1 MKAQFLSGYILSTVR
16 NILSTYNSNV
26 DLDSLLSHLTAFDI
40 EYNFNSG
47 HIADPIFTVCENII
61 SRGLPTLP
69 SIFIEESISSTFE
82 IAEQVSDENRLSS
95 IVFKPT
101 KKIQSLRKQIYKSF
115 FLVDSRISKLD
126 SINQFYESPT
136 SHQLNENELFF
147 ITNTLPKNFGT
158 AFSQLAETQRE
169 ISTISNHRTKR
180 KISYDASNGSSE
192 GVFFAQRLDFSFELP
207 SASGYSSSLAI
218 EIDGPQH
225 REPAQQ
231 RLDHLRDEFLKE
243 VGWNPTLRLKTNE
256 LEALPIEKEQ
266 VLTRF
271 LSHPYCTQVADN
283 HEAPLWENQEGLEA
297 LQIALTPLGIARIQ
311 RSFLFL
317 IQNGIL
323 KLTDD
328 KWTIAVIERDVPCA
342 HLALADLKHMLE
354 QLFILENC
362 KRKLP
367 SIQLTVFHTKEFESC
382 KLNAEVNTIPIEAFN
397 PSIGY
402 DAILD
407 VSILQRSGFS
417 FPQNIAIPNNERL
430 LRIRSAYSPRT
441 KRKVN
446 SAKPIKYSFPKEDQP
461 EPLVFFLQN
470 IFRKKKFLEGQVNI
484 LRRTLALDSVIALLP
499 TGAGKSL
506 TYQLSALLQPG
517 ITLVVDPI
525 KALMRDQDQNL
536 RNTCIDSTTFINS
549 SISAEE
555 RNVRSQDM
563 VEGRYQFVFV
573 SPERLQIQEFRDYLG
588 KMSDTYFAYCVIDEA
603 HCVSEWGHDFRTAY
617 LRLGENVRKYCRVHP
632 KSLKEIPLIGLTGT
646 ASYDVLSDVQ
656 RELFVKDNF
665 AIVSPSKYE
674 REELIFKIENI
685 SNIFQSGRT
694 NEKQF
699 REAVAKAKK
708 QKLKEIITDLPYHD
722 WSDELQ
728 YTSVGDFFSRET
740 SSPNSGIIFCPHV
753 NWVFGVTDVASN
765 IKSTFPELST
775 LTDTY
780 AGSLADSDGTVN
792 LEQTQENFKED
803 KLGLLVATKA
813 FGMGIDKPNIRFTI
827 HLSMPQSIE
836 SFYQEAGRAGRD
848 RHKAYCYILHSTD
861 LLYRNGSQP
870 LTVDKDLM
878 LTFFHNSF
886 PGQAKEELVIWDL
899 LDEITYSSLSINE
912 KVKLED
918 LDIEVPINLKVWNN
932 LRVYV
937 NGNYPGSYGYINIQG
952 CQIFPETSPNKMIV
966 SQTES
971 QNILQLIVDQIYANC
986 PPGNDISKWIV
997 EEEKIPPQPGL
1008 EKIIRSLEKGVS
1020 AVVIVPFSNDM
1031 LSDIA
1036 QYLHSN
1042 DIRIEESEV
1051 KKSYRYCFSS
1061 EEFLGR
1067 LFGARRVAPQI
1078 RETVTKMFLKVR
1090 GEQDTFR
1097 AIYRLTII
1105 GAVDDYVVDYKTK
1118 TITTYVSKKEDQ
1130 EYLDNLANFIGRY
1143 DSPEN
1148 KEKVYSNIV
1157 NTKGDTMIRK
1167 CCSYLT
1173 DFVYRKIAA
1182 KRQEAINVMEFAL
1195 NSTNFNEYVNTYFD
1209 SRYTPHFRP
1218 HLYNNSIDWIW
1229 EFLRENATDQ
1239 DSISNIRGACDRLLV
1254 ENPSNPS
1261 FLLLRSYS
1269 KFTNPNYDKNEALDD
1284 FHKSWLLLKTIS
1296 NRSDAD
1302 FLSFLTKFYKQI
1314 IVYDKELG
1322 VYLNKAF
1329 LNYHLA
1335 WLTSFIPKFLE
1346 EN

>member
-1 MKAQFLSGYILSTVR
+1 
-16 NILSTYNSNV
+16 
-26 DLDSLLSHLTAFDI
+26 
-40 EYNFNSG
+40 
-47 HIADPIFTVCENII
+47 
-61 SRGLPTLP
+61 
-69 SIFIEESISSTFE
+69 
-82 IAEQVSDENRLSS
+82 
-95 IVFKPT
+95 
-101 KKIQSLRKQIYKSF
+101 
-115 FLVDSRISKLD
+115 
-126 SINQFYESPT
+126 
-136 SHQLNENELFF
+136 
-147 ITNTLPKNFGT
+147 
-158 AFSQLAETQRE
+158 
-169 ISTISNHRTKR
+169 
-180 KISYDASNGSSE
+180 
-192 GVFFAQRLDFSFELP
+192 
-207 SASGYSSSLAI
+207 
-218 EIDGPQH
+218 
-225 REPAQQ
+225 
-231 RLDHLRDEFLKE
+231 
-243 VGWNPTLRLKTNE
+243 
-256 LEALPIEKEQ
+256 
-266 VLTRF
+266 
-271 LSHPYCTQVADN
+271 
-283 HEAPLWENQEGLEA
+283 
-297 LQIALTPLGIARIQ
+297 
-311 RSFLFL
+311 
-317 IQNGIL
+317 
-323 KLTDD
+323 
-328 KWTIAVIERDVPCA
+328 
-342 HLALADLKHMLE
+342 
-354 QLFILENC
+354 
-362 KRKLP
+362 
-367 SIQLTVFHTKEFESC
+367 
-382 KLNAEVNTIPIEAFN
+382 
-397 PSIGY
+397 
-402 DAILD
+402 
-407 VSILQRSGFS
+407 
-417 FPQNIAIPNNERL
+417 
-430 LRIRSAYSPRT
+430 
-441 KRKVN
+441 
-446 SAKPIKYSFPKEDQP
+446 
-461 EPLVFFLQN
+461 
-470 IFRKKKFLEGQVNI
+470 
-484 LRRTLALDSVIALLP
+484 
-499 TGAGKSL
+499 
-506 TYQLSALLQPG
+506 
-517 ITLVVDPI
+517 
-525 KALMRDQDQNL
+525 
-536 RNTCIDSTTFINS
+536 
-549 SISAEE
+549 
-555 RNVRSQDM
+555 
-563 VEGRYQFVFV
+563 
-573 SPERLQIQEFRDYLG
+573 
-588 KMSDTYFAYCVIDEA
+588 MSDTYFAYCVIDEA

-1143 DSPEN
+1143 DSPE
-1148 KEKVYSNIV
+1148 KKYTATSLIPR
-1157 NTKGDTMIRK
+1157 GIR
-1167 CCSYLT
+1167 
-1173 DFVYRKIAA
+1173 
-1182 KRQEAINVMEFAL
+1182 
-1195 NSTNFNEYVNTYFD
+1195 
-1209 SRYTPHFRP
+1209 
-1218 HLYNNSIDWIW
+1218 
-1229 EFLRENATDQ
+1229 
-1239 DSISNIRGACDRLLV
+1239 
-1254 ENPSNPS
+1254 
-1261 FLLLRSYS
+1261 
-1269 KFTNPNYDKNEALDD
+1269 
-1284 FHKSWLLLKTIS
+1284 
-1296 NRSDAD
+1296 
-1302 FLSFLTKFYKQI
+1302 
-1314 IVYDKELG
+1314 
-1322 VYLNKAF
+1322 
-1329 LNYHLA
+1329 
-1335 WLTSFIPKFLE
+1335 
-1346 EN
+1346 